1 MPHAADHR
9 DEEIARA
16 EELARDVAPHLGSV
30 VLTHYPDADTL
41 DTLRPGETDLETV
54 RATNRAVAAELDAEG
69 VEIFV
74 QRADRAAFRRWMR
87 GREDTPENRRAWID
101 RGRLLRGAAALKLL
115 GLEPSADPEG
125 PAFGPAPGPIADR
138 LLNAYFE
145 DGDEFREFTQGL
157 LEAGRNDVLD
167 LAARKIGERQG
178 DDAGEEL
185 VRAML
190 EVAEGGP
197 VGPSD
202 WAELVALPVALAT
215 GQAPDAT
222 ALADS
227 LLASGALEDTMEV
240 RFLPGW
246 RSPDALEEL
255 TPAAMRR
262 VLLAMIEGKEP
273 RDLPPGDTD
282 DLARRGIGVL
292 LGLRIDWS
300 IPVWDQI
307 AAAGGLP
314 EEADEEADE
323 ARRAALVERWRGAA
337 FHEHGGCVPLE
348 LVPPSEVGG
357 EIAGFLEEAG
367 EHTGVVDEIRAF
379 VAAARRELGEEEVV
393 CRPEVIDDALELSFY
408 SASGRYVGGMNLT
421 ANRMPVGAEQMPRL
435 LQAFVRLVKD
445 VPGR

>member
-1 MPHAADHR
+1 MPHAVDHR
-9 DEEIARA
+9 DEDIERA
-16 EELARDVAPHLGSV
+16 EELARDIAPHIGSV
-30 VLTHYPDADTL
+30 LLTHYPDADTL

-54 RATNRAVAAELDAEG
+54 LATNRAVAAELDAQG

-101 RGRLLRGAAALKLL
+101 RGRLLRGASALKLL
-115 GLEPSADPEG
+115 GLEPGAPLEG
-125 PAFGPAPGPIADR
+125 PSFGPAPGPIADH

-145 DGDEFREFTQGL
+145 DGDEFREFVQEL
-157 LEAGRNDVLD
+157 LGAGRNDVLD

-202 WAELVALPVALAT
+202 WVDLIALPVALAT
-215 GQAPDAT
+215 GRAPDAT
-222 ALADS
+222 ALTDS
-227 LLASGALEDTMEV
+227 LLASGALDDTMEV

-262 VLLAMIEGKEP
+262 VLLDMTEGKEP
-273 RDLPPGDTD
+273 QDLPPGDTD
-282 DLARRGIGVL
+282 DLARRGFGVL

-300 IPVWDQI
+300 IPVWDRI

-314 EEADEEADE
+314 EDPDEEAEE
-323 ARRAALVERWRGAA
+323 ALRATLFERWRGAA

-367 EHTGVVDEIRAF
+367 EHTEIIDEIRTF
-379 VAAARRELGEEEVV
+379 VAVARRELGGEEVV
-393 CRPEVIDDALELSFY
+393 CRPEIIGDALELSFY
-408 SASGRYVGGMNLT
+408 SEGGRYVGSMNLT
-421 ANRMPVGAEQMPRL
+421 ADRMPVGAEQMPRL
-435 LQAFVRLVKD
+435 LQTFIRLVKD
-445 VPGR
+445 IPDR